1 MYRSTTSFATKDYD
15 VRPKQILED
24 DFTSEEQIQEFL
36 RIGYIEVY
44 DGTLEITENGQ
55 YDVEDYQTA
64 DVNVSGGEINLQSK
78 EVTISE
84 NGTTTVRPDSGY
96 DGLSDVGV
104 TVATSG
110 IDTSDAT
117 ATASS
122 IVKGRTAYVKGE
134 KITGNVE
141 EVPAFNSRSYTANK
155 NNISTDSFNQTVRV
169 PVSINKDILFRANS
183 NVNAEAPYSGVA
195 RAIKLTADKLKKDE
209 VVLGITGTYEGEGG
223 GTLVVPD
230 GMRFAYS
237 SVIPENLDM
246 SNVRNCEYMFY
257 NYRGT
262 ALNINNFQLTVI
274 THAYGMF
281 SNCSNLTELNVSNL
295 DTSNVAALS
304 NMFYYCS
311 NLQNIVNNFNT
322 SSATNTQ
329 KMFMNCKKLQT
340 INVTNWDLSNVKD
353 LGQMFDTCQKLEDID
368 VSNWSL
374 ESATNLS
381 YMFSDCSSLSNNSLN
396 GILKMCI
403 TAVNSPAKTL
413 KYIGLS
419 SAQATTC
426 QTLSNWDAFVAAGW
440 STGY

>member
-1 MYRSTTSFATKDYD
+1 MKD
-15 VRPKQILED
+15 
-24 DFTSEEQIQEFL
+24 S
-36 RIGYIEVY
+36 
-44 DGTLEITENGQ
+44 
-55 YDVEDYQTA
+55 
-64 DVNVSGGEINLQSK
+64 INNFQ
-78 EVTISE
+78 
-84 NGTTTVRPDSGY
+84 
-96 DGLSDVGV
+96 
-104 TVATSG
+104 
-110 IDTSDAT
+110 
-117 ATASS
+117 ASN
-122 IVKGRTAYVKGE
+122 IKKG
-134 KITGNVE
+134 
-141 EVPAFNSRSYTANK
+141 
-155 NNISTDSFNQTVRV
+155 
-169 PVSINKDILFRANS
+169 VSIL
-183 NVNAEAPYSGVA
+183 GV
-195 RAIKLTADKLKKDE
+195 L
-209 VVLGITGTYEGEGG
+209 GTYEGEGG

-257 NYRGT
+257 NYRGAT
-262 ALNINNFQLTVI
+262 LNINNFQLTVI

-281 SNCSNLTELNVSNL
+281 SNCSNLTQLDVSNL
-295 DTSNVAALS
+295 DISNVAALS

-340 INVTNWDLSNVKD
+340 INVTNWDVSNVKD

-374 ESATNLS
+374 ESAINIS
-381 YMFSDCSSLSNNSLN
+381 YMFSDCNSLSNNSLN

-419 SAQATTC
+419 STQATTC
-426 QTLSNWDAFVAAGW
+426 QTLSNWDAFVSAGW